1 MALGQEVTII
11 GEHIQMLAADGRPY
25 ASGLKDFTRNNLLKR
40 YSTAEAFFA
49 AWSSAQRRSDL
60 LDELAEAGI
69 PLEDLAEQTGGDLD
83 PFDVAVEIAYDR
95 RALGREQRAEAVRAD
110 IQYLDKYQG
119 QVRTV
124 LESLLTKYVD
134 SGIRAIEDIGVLR
147 VEPLSSIGRPIEII
161 QLFGSRETYLRAVRD
176 LERHLYP
183 EAA

>member
-1 MALGQEVTII
+1 
-11 GEHIQMLAADGRPY
+11 MLAADGRPY